1 VVSGIILAA
10 RSEAMN
16 KVVKDAA
23 AAVADIPDGAS
34 IMVSGFGLCG
44 IPENLLLALRSQ
56 GAKNLTMISNNAGTN
71 DFGITVLLQNK
82 QVRKMISTYVGENKV
97 FEKMALA
104 GEIEVE
110 LNPQGTFAER
120 MRAGGSGVPAFFTPT
135 GYGTVIADGKEVR
148 WFDGRPHILESSLRA
163 DYAFVKA
170 WKGDSQGN
178 LLYRRTTRNF
188 APMMAMAARNTIAE
202 VERLVAPGEIDP
214 DSVATPGIF
223 VKRIFEGRGY
233 EKRIEKRTVRGG
245 GGAEGDPKRER
256 IVRRAA
262 REMKDGYY
270 VNLGIG
276 MPTLASNY
284 IPDGVSIVLHSE
296 NGMLGVGPYPEA
308 GQEDPDLINAGKE
321 TVTELPGTSYFSSA
335 DSFAMVRGGHVD
347 LTILG
352 ALQVDQEGNLA
363 NWMIPGKMVKGMGGA
378 MDLVSGAKRVVV
390 TMEHS
395 AKDGTPKILENCT
408 LPLTGRRCV
417 NVIVTEMAVIEVSKE
432 GLVLKEIAPDTT
444 LEAVTKATGASLLVD
459 PALKT
464 MEF

>member
-1 VVSGIILAA
+1 
-10 RSEAMN
+10 MD

-23 AAVADIPDGAS
+23 EAVRDIPDGAS

-44 IPENLLLALRSQ
+44 IPENLIQALRDH

-71 DFGITVLLQNK
+71 DFGITCLLQNG
-82 QVRKMISTYVGENKV
+82 QVKKMISTYVGENKV

-120 MRAGGSGVPAFFTPT
+120 MRAGGAGIPAFYTPT
-135 GYGTVIADGKEVR
+135 AYGTTVAEGKDVR
-148 WFDGRPHILESSLRA
+148 WFDGRPHVMEAALRA

-170 WKGDSQGN
+170 WKGDPLGN

-188 APMMAMAARNTIAE
+188 APMMAMAARTTIAE
-202 VERLVAPGEIDP
+202 VEELVGAGGIDP
-214 DSVATPGIF
+214 DAVATPGIF
-223 VKRIFEGRGY
+223 VQRLFQGRGY
-233 EKRIEKRTVRGG
+233 EKRIEKRTLRGQMG
-245 GGAEGDPKRER
+245 VETDPKRER

-262 REMKDGYY
+262 LEMKDGHY

-284 IPDGVSIVLHSE
+284 IPAGVSIVLHSE
-296 NGMLGVGPYPEA
+296 NGMLGVGPYPEP

-352 ALQVDQEGNLA
+352 ALQVDREGNLA

-378 MDLVSGAKRVVV
+378 MDLVSGARRVVV
-390 TMEHS
+390 TMEHT
-395 AKDGTPKILENCT
+395 ARDGTPKILESCT

-417 NVIVTEMAVIEVSKE
+417 DLIVTEMAVIEVTPE
-432 GLVLKEIAPDTT
+432 GLVLREIAPDTT
-444 LEAVTKATGASLLVD
+444 LEAVKKATGTELRVD

-464 MEF
+464 MPA